1 MKILLLTPGINKK
14 FNDNYHAYK
23 YIAENGHMILA
34 ISNVENILKGAGVEF
49 SPEVERDGNIS
60 IYRAFKTLKEQ
71 RTCYLAMRKYS
82 VIKNIVEKFNPDIIF
97 CENNINMPL
106 AVKLKKDFHIPIVL
120 RLEFLFD
127 WNNPYDIIGHQK
139 FIHSPRLQS
148 GLSIS
153 LQETAGFSLRSFI
166 KNKITGGVLG
176 KITGFLFW
184 KWLCRHSDVIISHYP
199 GDQKKIAEL
208 LRHGKQAVYIP
219 WPGKELVF
227 EEGRIRDRG
236 RAVFIG
242 SFDAHKNFNEF
253 KKVLPE
259 LFSKTPVKEFYFVGS
274 GHYLYIVDELRRL
287 FPDKIKHI
295 SSMARDECL
304 KLISSSYFC
313 YSPAVRGGWGFIGDA
328 WATKTPIVVTCNHYN
343 FNDGVDSIVADTKKI
358 VERINR
364 LYNDSAYY
372 EKISIGGYK
381 RFIDNHSAEKVG
393 QKYLDIIGNSFSPS
407 PLPSPCPHPCPL
419 P

>member
-49 SPEVERDGNIS
+49 SPEAERDGNIS
-60 IYRAFKTLKEQ
+60 IYRVFKTLKEQ

-82 VIKNIVEKFNPDIIF
+82 VIKNIIKKFRPDVIF
-97 CENNINMPL
+97 CENSTNMPM
-106 AVKLKKDFHIPIVL
+106 AVKIKKDFRVPIVL

-127 WNNPYDIIGHQK
+127 WNNPYDIIGHRK
-139 FIHSPRLQS
+139 
-148 GLSIS
+148 
-153 LQETAGFSLRSFI
+153 FI
-166 KNKITGGVLG
+166 KNKITGDVLG
-176 KITGFLFW
+176 KIAGLLFW
-184 KWLCRHSDVIISHYP
+184 KWLCHYSDEIISHNP
-199 GDQKKIAEL
+199 GDQKKIIEL
-208 LRHGKQAVYIP
+208 LRHGKQAIYIP
-219 WPGKELVF
+219 WPGRGLVSG
-227 EEGRIRDRG
+227 EEITRHQD

-242 SFDAHKNFNEF
+242 SFDAHKNFDEF

-274 GHYLYIVDELRRL
+274 GHYSYIVDELRRM

-295 SSMARDECL
+295 SAMSRGECL

-328 WATKTPIVVTCNHYN
+328 WATKTPIVATCNHYN
-343 FNDGVDSIVADTKKI
+343 FNDGIDSIVADADTI
-358 VERINR
+358 AGRISR
-364 LYNDSAYY
+364 LYNDGSFYK
-372 EKISIGGYK
+372 KIADGGYE
-381 RFIDNHSAEKVG
+381 RFKNDHSAEKAG
-393 QKYLDIIGNSFSPS
+393 QKYLDVCFKALKQPI
-407 PLPSPCPHPCPL
+407 
-419 P
+419 